1 MEHSGTVEGVAASTD
16 GKLLATAGS
25 EEPIRLWAEG
35 VARRPRG
42 RRAAH
47 D

>member
-1 MEHSGTVEGVAASTD
+1 MEHSGTVEGVAASAD
-16 GKLLATAGS
+16 GKLLATAG
-25 EEPIRLWAEG
+25 EGPIRLRAEG

-42 RRAAH
+42 RRTAR